1 MGLLSSLA
9 KLFKALIKAIV
20 NFIKKYFMVILMV
33 VLIVC
38 AVYFA
43 PAIAGW
49 LSSVGAPS
57 FLSSAFTWVGANV
70 TPLLSA
76 AWNGITSLGNST
88 YEAFSA
94 ASLGTKAAIVTGI
107 SAAIAPEETAA
118 VIADAGTLVGDSVAA
133 LASGIMS
140 SPVGWAVIGLAAWLF
155 FGGSKNKEREST

>member
-1 MGLLSSLA
+1 MGLIGSIG

-33 VLIVC
+33 VLVVC

-76 AWNGITSLGNST
+76 AWNGVASLGNSA

-118 VIADAGTLVGDSVAA
+118 VIADAGALVGDSVAA
-133 LASGIMS
+133 LASGVMS
-140 SPVGWAVIGLAAWLF
+140 SPIGWAVIGLAAWFLI
-155 FGGSKNKEREST
+155 GSSKNTVKEST